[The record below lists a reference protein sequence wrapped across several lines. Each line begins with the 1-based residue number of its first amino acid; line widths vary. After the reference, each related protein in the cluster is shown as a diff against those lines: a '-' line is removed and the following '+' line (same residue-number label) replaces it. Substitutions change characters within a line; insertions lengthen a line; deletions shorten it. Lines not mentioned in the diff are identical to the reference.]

1 MNVLATGWTQIEG
14 SDPSQGVET
23 DCGGSQGFLTQ
34 FVSGVNSLND
44 CKCQCNT
51 YMESDGTLCN
61 TINYDGYLDECRGY
75 NCDQCSNDDC
85 YLQYKSP
92 DEFSYARS
100 EAFDPPD
107 PYDDAYKTYE
117 DAPAFTTEID
127 RLPPNASG
135 IRLVCPPKRTA
146 VFELHDDGTYTYQ
159 PAPNEYSV
167 SEGDLDLFSY
177 ILLNET
183 GGHHE
188 DYRAVQHVYIYI
200 APVNDPPVAAYGLDY
215 LVFNTNMDIITPNSI
230 YDQDVRRRLTSPY
243 ALKAQLVGSD
253 PDGDELT
260 YSILE
265 PAAHG
270 RVTIVE
276 DNWFQYVPDP
286 DFSGLDYFKY
296 VVDDSLGGGHISGQ
310 PNHPG
315 LNDTAEVIM
324 QVGGS
329 NELPA
334 VVDSTIQGQEDSS
347 ILGQFIREAVGYTTA
362 VRSFF
367 RFRVVLDPSN
377 GTVEVL
383 CDGFEVLDPETCATD
398 CAGMAQSD
406 CLNAH
411 PAAFFRY
418 YPRLDFFGSDEFF
431 FIYDVEEL
439 SLAVTPATVSV
450 TIAPVNDAPT
460 ATSSD
465 VAAPMTYSTGPNPTS
480 SYAVVTLV
488 GKDIDSANLTAL
500 VTVPPAAQGRLYAS
514 LDDDGSPSENSAL
527 ENLPADGSS
536 RVAIPLS
543 AENEAQLY
551 FVAAN
556 GARGTWEVPW
566 WVTDGDLE
574 SSMGAVVIRV
584 SCSPGYRI
592 YDSESCAPCAE
603 GTRSELFDQQTCTQC
618 EPGTFSLGGFST
630 CTLCKENS
638 YQDEAGS
645 SECEACP
652 LNSQSSQG
660 ETSIQGCLCT
670 VGYYG
675 AAGTTC
681 QECPKEGEWTHCA
694 ESNLLWPLPAE
705 GFWVDTSGET
715 AHVSQCFP
723 SNACKGYTETTK
735 DGQGSNEESDAVSIE
750 AVSSG
755 DTSAAHCLACSDAI
769 VVRVAVMMFVFLLP
783 VLVRVY
789 DQSRIFMAIDI
800 GLTHIQVTGMFWRLD
815 MKWPS
820 VSSKILRFFWWHAI
834 PYEELQIECLETGMD
849 AWENY
854 KVWLKLIILTPPTLA
869 VMLATGRGIRVVM
882 GARVPP
888 RLLLR
893 SDEEARLKR
902 VPSSKHVLRSY
913 MHGGLA
919 KFSEEKTWSGLGTWA
934 VHVMLTYSQTLQ
946 LFLAI
951 GSVTLFDCLKSD
963 TDGKYHMRAAPHVV
977 CYDYSLSDQ
986 WGEMVPWAITGIV
999 AYIVAPVV
1007 GMRLLLARV
1016 FRGVQRGTP
1025 EDAWLVELCSHLF
1038 CETRKAMGLQKLQR
1052 YEHFL
1057 QIQFMVFRIVILLL
1071 TLHSS
1076 ALFAGSDKQTV
1087 LFQAIFCMAVLVILI
1102 HINLSKR
1109 PYYSLALNSCRIL
1122 FFYMELAAL
1131 WMGIVYLS
1139 EMRVT
1144 NTTMVEQESSKAG
1157 GATTAEDTN
1166 KWQLVGKRVLRG
1178 IHIIKRLQ
1186 SNVMRHVGAHRAKQG
1201 VTAEGEAITALHKW
1215 MGIADW
1221 LVTAH
1226 GKDVDKTYIK
1236 ALGQIM
1242 EPEDLERL
1250 QMAVTSGNIRLEQVV
1265 KIFSHI
1271 FLFDEASREVH
1282 ATQDHLQPFYQ
1293 YLKPKRRTE
1302 QMATLMWEQQQ
1313 DGNMKERSIL
1323 HNHIFCCSKADGHEV
1338 NGPELVLER
1347 LSPPTPEE
1355 RGKWRWN
1362 EAVKKL
1368 MEWDSVRT
1376 MESEYGHELRVRW
1389 CEDAAIIIQRR
1400 FREMM

>member
-1 MNVLATGWTQIEG
+1 MSQLQRLLSLIRLCCVISTLVQRSKGQSGSGWTQIEG
-14 SDPSQGVET
+14 SDPTQGVET
-23 DCGGSQGFLTQ
+23 DCGGSRGFLTQ
-34 FVSGVNSLND
+34 FVSGVDNLND
-44 CKCQCNT
+44 CKCRCNT
-51 YMESDGTLCN
+51 YLKSDGTLCN
-61 TINYDGYLDECRGY
+61 TINYDSYLNECRGY
-75 NCDQCSNDDC
+75 NCDQCSNDNC

-92 DEFSYARS
+92 GGFSSALRFTVHH
-100 EAFDPPD
+100 FDPEQGETASCPQYSPPPAQPSPPSPPPESPPPPPPSPRSPSSPRPRPGASSPPRPLPPRPPSSL
-107 PYDDAYKTYE
+107 PYDDAYKTSE

-135 IRLVCPPKRTA
+135 IRLVCPPKRA
-146 VFELHDDGTYTYQ
+146 AFFELHDDGTYTYQ

-188 DYRAVQHVYIYI
+188 DYRGVQHEYIYI

-230 YDQDVRRRLTSPY
+230 YDPDVRRRLTSPY

-270 RVTIVE
+270 RVIIVE

-296 VVDDSLGGGHISGQ
+296 VVDDSLGGGHVSGQ

-383 CDGFEVLDPETCATD
+383 CDGFEVLNPETCSTN
-398 CAGMAQSD
+398 CAGISQSD

-465 VAAPMTYSTGPNPTS
+465 VKAPMTYSTGPNPTS

-500 VTVPPAAQGRLYAS
+500 VTVPPAAQGRLYTS
-514 LDDDGSPSENSAL
+514 LDDDGSPSDNSAL
-527 ENLPADGSS
+527 DNLPADGSS

-566 WVTDGDLE
+566 WVTDGGLE

-592 YDSESCAPCAE
+592 YDSDSCVPCAE

-638 YQDEAGS
+638 YQDEAGG
-645 SECEACP
+645 SECKACP

-660 ETSIQGCLCT
+660 ELSIQGCLCT
-670 VGYYG
+670 IGYYG
-675 AAGTTC
+675 AAGATC
-681 QECPKEGEWTHCA
+681 QECPKEGEWTHCT

-705 GFWVDTSGET
+705 GFWVDTSEET
-715 AHVSQCFP
+715 AHISQCFP
-723 SNACKGYTETTK
+723 SDACKGYTETTK
-735 DGQGSNEESDAVSIE
+735 DRQGSNEESDAVSIE

-755 DTSAAHCLACSDAI
+755 DTCAEGYQGSSCTKCSPGYYRSAAHCLACSDAI

-820 VSSKILRFFWWHAI
+820 VSSKILQFFWWHAI
-834 PYEELQIECLETGMD
+834 PYEELQIECLEIGMD

-854 KVWLKLIILTPPTLA
+854 KVWLKLIILIPPILA
-869 VMLATGRGIRVVM
+869 VMLATGRGIR
-882 GARVPP
+882 
-888 RLLLR
+888 LLLQ
-893 SDEEARLKR
+893 SDEEVRLKR
-902 VPSSKHVLRSY
+902 VPSSKHLLRSY
-913 MHGGLA
+913 MHGGLS
-919 KFSEEKTWSGLGTWA
+919 KFSEEKTWSGLGTWVA
-934 VHVMLTYSQTLQ
+934 HVTLTYSQTLQ

-963 TDGKYHMRAAPHVV
+963 TDGQPATRPPAFPQRPDAAGICRSFLTP
-977 CYDYSLSDQ
+977 YDPCCLLS
-986 WGEMVPWAITGIV
+986 P
-999 AYIVAPVV
+999 
-1007 GMRLLLARV
+1007 L
-1016 FRGVQRGTP
+1016 
-1025 EDAWLVELCSHLF
+1025 DA
-1038 CETRKAMGLQKLQR
+1038 T
-1052 YEHFL
+1052 
-1057 QIQFMVFRIVILLL
+1057 
-1071 TLHSS
+1071 
-1076 ALFAGSDKQTV
+1076 
-1087 LFQAIFCMAVLVILI
+1087 
-1102 HINLSKR
+1102 
-1109 PYYSLALNSCRIL
+1109 
-1122 FFYMELAAL
+1122 
-1131 WMGIVYLS
+1131 
-1139 EMRVT
+1139 
-1144 NTTMVEQESSKAG
+1144 
-1157 GATTAEDTN
+1157 
-1166 KWQLVGKRVLRG
+1166 
-1178 IHIIKRLQ
+1178 
-1186 SNVMRHVGAHRAKQG
+1186 
-1201 VTAEGEAITALHKW
+1201 
-1215 MGIADW
+1215 
-1221 LVTAH
+1221 
-1226 GKDVDKTYIK
+1226 
-1236 ALGQIM
+1236 
-1242 EPEDLERL
+1242 
-1250 QMAVTSGNIRLEQVV
+1250 
-1265 KIFSHI
+1265 
-1271 FLFDEASREVH
+1271 
-1282 ATQDHLQPFYQ
+1282 DHL
-1293 YLKPKRRTE
+1293 
-1302 QMATLMWEQQQ
+1302 
-1313 DGNMKERSIL
+1313 
-1323 HNHIFCCSKADGHEV
+1323 
-1338 NGPELVLER
+1338 
-1347 LSPPTPEE
+1347 
-1355 RGKWRWN
+1355 
-1362 EAVKKL
+1362 
-1368 MEWDSVRT
+1368 
-1376 MESEYGHELRVRW
+1376 
-1389 CEDAAIIIQRR
+1389 
-1400 FREMM
+1400 